1 MSNNTND
8 HFIKKAENYDKDK
21 NRVENVANI
30 ASKILDE
37 VDFNKDMHVM
47 DFGAGT
53 GMLLSNIAPHIK
65 KVTAVDIS
73 KAMINTLKNKQDQ
86 ISCDLDI
93 KELDLSIEHLDIN
106 FDAIISSMTMHHIED
121 IKAMLK
127 KFHSM
132 LDKDGILAISDLE
145 EEDGTF
151 HKEDT
156 GIFHFGFDKDD
167 FLRSAKEVGFR
178 DLKVKNIGNVIKPY
192 GVYPIFLLTGKK

>member
-1 MSNNTND
+1 MNNNTND
-8 HFIKKAENYDKDK
+8 HFIKKAKNYDKDK

-93 KELDLSIEHLDIN
+93 KELDLSIEHLDIK